1 MPDSL
6 PALQPLNTRK
16 LSDQIVAQLE
26 TLLLEGSFR
35 PGDRLPPER
44 QLAEQLGVSRPSLRE
59 ALQKLAA
66 RGLVVARQGGGTFV
80 TERLDAGFT
89 EPWQEMLGRHPELHR
104 DVLEFRRMLEGT
116 VARLAAERAT
126 EADRER
132 IARLYA
138 EMQAAHAR
146 DAREQTSDIDV
157 RFHQALADA
166 AHNALFTHLTSSLL
180 NMLQGHVHDNI
191 ASLFAAGD
199 VSDQLLEQHG
209 RVWSAVQARDGAA
222 AQSAAE
228 AHIDFIDRT
237 LGQMREV
244 ATRQERAQRRGGA

>member
-1 MPDSL
+1 MPDPL
-6 PALQPLNTRK
+6 TTLQPLATRK

-66 RGLVVARQGGGTFV
+66 RGLVVSRQGGGTYV

-104 DVLEFRRMLEGT
+104 DLLEFRRMLEGT

-138 EMQAAHAR
+138 EMQTAHAR
-146 DAREQTSDIDV
+146 DGREQTSDIDV

-166 AHNALFTHLTSSLL
+166 AHNALFTHLTGSLL
-180 NMLQGHVHDNI
+180 TMLQGHVQDNI

-199 VSDQLLEQHG
+199 VGDQLLEQHG
-209 RVWSAVQARDGAA
+209 RVWAAVQARDGAA

-244 ATRQERAQRRGGA
+244 AARQERAQRRGGA